1 MAGKQLHKHIP
12 GEERV
17 REEAGEAR
25 SVARAPSASPAAL
38 AAHLGQQSLGQRWRV
53 PAEME
58 STCGAARS
66 GGAQMGERR
75 GSEITQPVQLSFQRR
90 SLL

>member
-38 AAHLGQQSLGQRWRV
+38 AARLGGQSLGWRWRA

-58 STCGAARS
+58 GTCEAARS
-66 GGAQMGERR
+66 HGAQVWERR
-75 GSEITQPVQLSFQRR
+75 GSEITQPVQLSSQ
-90 SLL
+90 